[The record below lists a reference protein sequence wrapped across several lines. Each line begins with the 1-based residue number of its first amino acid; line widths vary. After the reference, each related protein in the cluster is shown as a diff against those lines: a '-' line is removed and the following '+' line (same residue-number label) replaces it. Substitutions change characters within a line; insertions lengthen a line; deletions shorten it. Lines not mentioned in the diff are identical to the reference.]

1 MYKGIFTKNLSE
13 SKCNDFGGG
22 SDNNDYLFL
31 TARNLKI
38 MISDLPVGTHLR
50 VRTSNNNNHSIVLAG
65 KTDTTITV
73 YDANGCGSNSSLLD
87 AGSSNYSGHCQIN
100 KQVFTYK
107 NFAKDILDSII
118 CIKELNMN
126 DRLRLILLVMALSVT
141 VALTGC
147 SQPEQNSSIAADDNT
162 TSLQSSIDTVTD
174 TSKPGV

>member
-1 MYKGIFTKNLSE
+1 VYKGVFTKNLSG
-13 SKCNDFGGG
+13 SKCNDFGWG

-73 YDANGCGSNSSLLD
+73 YDANGCGSNSSLLE

-107 NFAKDILDSII
+107 NFAKRYPRLDYMH
-118 CIKELNMN
+118 KG
-126 DRLRLILLVMALSVT
+126 A
-141 VALTGC
+141 
-147 SQPEQNSSIAADDNT
+147 
-162 TSLQSSIDTVTD
+162 
-174 TSKPGV
+174 